1 MRYFIIAGEASGDI
15 HGSALIKSLKEQDSE
30 AQVEFLG
37 GDLMARSAG
46 HEPLIHYRDMAFMGF
61 IEVIKHL
68 GSILGFM
75 KKAKIAMTN
84 NRPDALILI
93 DYPSFNLKMAKWAKQ
108 QEITVFY
115 FISPKVWAWKEWRV
129 KDIKKYVDRMF
140 SILPFETNFYRKHNY
155 EVEYVGNPTVK
166 EINSALATMRGA
178 TQFRENNGL
187 DPNKPIIALLPGSRI
202 KEIRD
207 NLPTMIAAAKLHNS
221 CQTVIAGAP
230 SIDDEIY
237 SLAIKGKKIPV
248 LREQTFELVHH
259 AKVALVTSGTAT
271 LETALLG
278 TPQVACYRM
287 NGSKLVYTFYRK
299 LIKGKYV
306 TLPNLIAD
314 EPIIPELLLH
324 NCNVESV
331 DDQLT
336 QLLSDTDERK
346 SMIEGYDKIAQ
357 LLTTKDC
364 AQITAQR
371 IIEQLR

>member
-1 MRYFIIAGEASGDI
+1 
-15 HGSALIKSLKEQDSE
+15 
-30 AQVEFLG
+30 
-37 GDLMARSAG
+37 
-46 HEPLIHYRDMAFMGF
+46 
-61 IEVIKHL
+61 
-68 GSILGFM
+68 
-75 KKAKIAMTN
+75 
-84 NRPDALILI
+84 
-93 DYPSFNLKMAKWAKQ
+93 
-108 QEITVFY
+108 
-115 FISPKVWAWKEWRV
+115 
-129 KDIKKYVDRMF
+129 
-140 SILPFETNFYRKHNY
+140 
-155 EVEYVGNPTVK
+155 
-166 EINSALATMRGA
+166 
-178 TQFRENNGL
+178 
-187 DPNKPIIALLPGSRI
+187 
-202 KEIRD
+202 
-207 NLPTMIAAAKLHNS
+207 MIAAAKLHNS